1 MYIIKEV
8 ILLKVDSIT
17 RMKYQW
23 FVGVS
28 LPILKIASKP
38 VDLITCYLNI

>member
-1 MYIIKEV
+1 MNIIKEV

-17 RMKYQW
+17 SVKNQW
-23 FVGVS
+23 LVGVS